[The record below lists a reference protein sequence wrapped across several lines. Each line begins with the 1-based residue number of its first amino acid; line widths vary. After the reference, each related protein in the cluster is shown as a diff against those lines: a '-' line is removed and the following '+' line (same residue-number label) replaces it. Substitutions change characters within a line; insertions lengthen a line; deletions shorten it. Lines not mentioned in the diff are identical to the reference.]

1 MNTAIQNRNQSF
13 FNSVEKMSLRRKTVY
28 KIIEQYGLIT
38 SQQIKEKMKLG
49 INQIS
54 GRVTELKQMCLVV
67 EGGSFVN
74 EKSNVH
80 NTLWRLVK
88 SEERI
93 NLINAR
99 YAALVD
105 EQKQLENDYH
115 LGVSEH
121 GLKVIKTRISKINKQ
136 IEQLSKYT
144 V

>member
-121 GLKVIKTRISKINKQ
+121 DF
-136 IEQLSKYT
+136 
-144 V
+144 